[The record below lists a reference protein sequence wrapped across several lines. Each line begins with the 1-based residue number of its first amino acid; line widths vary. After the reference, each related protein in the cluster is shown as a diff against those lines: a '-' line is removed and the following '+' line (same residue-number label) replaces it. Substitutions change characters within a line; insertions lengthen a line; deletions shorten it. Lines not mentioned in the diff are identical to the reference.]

1 MPQLSGCGIIAA
13 LDCLDEAMDP
23 QVMDVLREVID
34 PETGVDI
41 VAMGLVYGATRD
53 DRSVRVQLT
62 MTSAACP
69 MGEEIVDEA
78 EARLAGAFHQLD
90 DIRVELVWDP
100 PWTPERMSPEAREF
114 FGWDDE

>member
-1 MPQLSGCGIIAA
+1 MQQPGLGNIVRF
-13 LDCLDEAMDP
+13 DWMDEAMDP
-23 QVMDVLREVID
+23 RVMDVLREVVD

-53 DRSVRVQLT
+53 ERSVHVQLT

-69 MGEEIVDEA
+69 MGQEIVAEA
-78 EARLAGAFHQLD
+78 EARLAGAFHHVD

-114 FGWDDE
+114 FGWDGE